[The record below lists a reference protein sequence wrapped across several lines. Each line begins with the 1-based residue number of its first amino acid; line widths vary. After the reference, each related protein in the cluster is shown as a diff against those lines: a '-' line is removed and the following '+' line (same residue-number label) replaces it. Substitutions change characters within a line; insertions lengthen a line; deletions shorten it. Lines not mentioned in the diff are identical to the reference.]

1 MNIFDIQKSKQDKE
15 FVKQNGNIELD
26 VFVDILETCKDIP
39 YVGSILK
46 LGKVAVNYMDW
57 RYTIK
62 LSKFLQYSNEL
73 DDEIVNEYISSLSQ
87 KDYDRISNYLKHLLY
102 NSEEDEK
109 ARVMGFI
116 YKARLLNKI
125 DDNIMLRL
133 CSVVNNSFLFDLK
146 KMPLYLKNSDQY
158 SLEAMS
164 FINLGLIDNY
174 AGGTWLGQPSYEL
187 NEIGR
192 TLYEILN
199 SEKWFAD

>member
-133 CSVVNNSFLFDLK
+133 CSVVNNSFLWFLS
-146 KMPLYLKNSDQY
+146 NSK
-158 SLEAMS
+158 L
-164 FINLGLIDNY
+164 
-174 AGGTWLGQPSYEL
+174 
-187 NEIGR
+187 
-192 TLYEILN
+192 
-199 SEKWFAD
+199 